1 MHCWVMGAL
10 KLVYY
15 VGDNHALLVI
25 RGCLM
30 SHITVRLMTR
40 RKKLH
45 KLHRFTFYIGK
56 KR

>member
-1 MHCWVMGAL
+1 MGAL
-10 KLVYY
+10 KLMYF

-25 RGCLM
+25 RGFLM
-30 SHITVRLMTR
+30 SRITVRLMTR

-45 KLHRFTFYIGK
+45 KLHRFTSYTGK